1 MPSALRNLDQIYMM
15 GIGQGPVAPRP
26 QRTRG
31 QEYADMLGAASIPM
45 SAIPIAGDIT
55 GLAADAAMYS
65 AYPEERTMGNYAM
78 SALGV
83 LPLVPGAAALRAA
96 RGATSPLEGAMDM
109 STDARMQRADEGRFL
124 PETVYHGTR
133 QDIPEFDVSQQVKY
147 RKTDAPPGA
156 FTFSSSPRVAGSYTG
171 QSRSRA
177 GAANIIPAKL
187 RMQNPFVIDAANHGW
202 SQLPVPHSAL
212 NDVDPINYP
221 KSQNFDRDG
230 NERIAAS
237 GKYDGVIMRNLWD
250 SGNLKT
256 KEVSDIYTV
265 FDPSNIR
272 SVNAA
277 FDPAMRGSANLLA
290 GAAGA
295 TIGLSA
301 LRNIQREDEQ
311 SQID

>member
-1 MPSALRNLDQIYMM
+1 
-15 GIGQGPVAPRP
+15 
-26 QRTRG
+26 
-31 QEYADMLGAASIPM
+31 
-45 SAIPIAGDIT
+45 
-55 GLAADAAMYS
+55 MYS

-96 RGATSPLEGAMDM
+96 RGATSPLEGTLDM
-109 STDARMQRADEGRFL
+109 STEARAAREQEQGFL

-133 QDIPEFDVSQQVKY
+133 QDIPEFDVSQQVRY

-187 RMQNPFVIDAANHGW
+187 KMQNPFVIDAANHGW

-230 NERIAAS
+230 NERMLYMSTNDLARKVAAS

-277 FDPAMRGSANLLA
+277 FDPAMRGSANILA
-290 GAAGA
+290 TAAGG
-295 TIGLSA
+295 TISLSA
-301 LRNIQREDEQ
+301 LRQLMPQEEERPIE
-311 SQID
+311 